1 MVQAHGGADLRADP
15 QAEHQRLYLKLL
27 GVDVYELAKA
37 DAEAEEKEHAPKRHK
52 ASGSQ
57 NDPICL
63 ERRGGRRQQGG
74 GWVGRRLEGGGQ
86 KGAREQGC
94 SERERRV
101 QGGGCREEGGERA
114 GCRESSPPLPR
125 T

>member
-63 ERRGGRRQQGG
+63 ERRGGRRQQGE

-101 QGGGCREEGGERA
+101 QGGGRRERWVQGEQ
-114 GCRESSPPLPR
+114 PPLPR